1 MLRVPVSVYVV
12 RRSMYRD
19 DEANANF
26 YQTAAHGCGGGVG
39 TPLSLTATSN
49 VSKCDKYQL

>member
-1 MLRVPVSVYVV
+1 MLRAPVNMYDV

-26 YQTAAHGCGGGVG
+26 YPTAAHGCGGGVG

-49 VSKCDKYQL
+49 VSICDKYQL